1 MKIDSIFV
9 TGHRQTEVKQI
20 ELGPPKPW
28 EIQIEVKACG
38 ICAWDSYMFNG
49 KDMLYPYPFP
59 IGHEAA
65 GIIREV
71 GENVKSFSP
80 GDYVFCI
87 DEYPQR
93 QMAQFINIGADK
105 AGLIPVK
112 PQTAEDFAP
121 YIGEPS
127 VCVVC
132 GMSNI
137 EIKPGDNVIIIG
149 TGYMSL
155 LNVQAFRYSHINN
168 LYCFG
173 SDEKRLALAKE
184 SGADQCWNPNS
195 PEGKEAIKK
204 IIAEGGAEIVV
215 EGSAKPDALQL
226 ATDLAKSGGII
237 SNFAW
242 HRGQRTVNATPWH
255 MKGLRVINTAPALE
269 RHFSDHVIP
278 TQRLFGR
285 KVFDQRK
292 FITHVMDYHKIQE
305 ILTISADKLDGYI
318 KGVITF

>member
-1 MKIDSIFV
+1 MIIDSVFI
-9 TGHRQTEVKQI
+9 TGHRKAEIKQI

-28 EIQIEVKACG
+28 EIQIEVKVCG
-38 ICAWDSYMFNG
+38 ICAWDSYMFMG
-49 KDMLYPYPFP
+49 RDMLYPYPFP
-59 IGHEAA
+59 IGHEAV
-65 GIIREV
+65 GIVRET

-105 AGLIPVK
+105 AGLIPDK
-112 PQTAEDFAP
+112 PQKTEDFVS

-137 EIKPGDNVIIIG
+137 VIKPGDNVIVIG
-149 TGYMSL
+149 TGYMGL
-155 LNVQAFRYSHINN
+155 LNVQAFRHSHIGY

-184 SGADQCWNPNS
+184 SGADKCWITKS

-215 EGSAKPDALQL
+215 ECSAKPNALQL
-226 ATDLAKSGGII
+226 ATDLVKTGGII

-242 HRGQRTVNATPWH
+242 HRGERTVDATPWH
-255 MKGLRVINTAPALE
+255 LRGLRVINTAPALE
-269 RHFSDHVIP
+269 RHFPDHVIP
-278 TQRLFGR
+278 TQRLFAR
-285 KVFDQRK
+285 KVFDQRNL
-292 FITHVMDYHKIQE
+292 ITHVMDYHRIQE